1 MSIKSFLS
9 MNHGAARASALG
21 FSAILLAFGAVV
33 ACGGDDDGGGSSG
46 SSGGTDGGADAPAT
60 ETGAETGPNCP
71 PVAEPD
77 LTARKCSQQLGEP
90 AMVVKGQCVKLKSA
104 ECPVVVGPT
113 DNNNALYFGVVQDIF
128 GGQKVPGQAGMNAI
142 ELAVKEINDKGGIRD
157 PDRCKPA
164 RPLVFVG
171 CNDSNVNPDGT
182 PGAAAVAPDP
192 PARQKAVADHLW
204 SELDLPII
212 TGGTTSGTSLAL
224 NNYAMPKYKKLFL
237 TTRSTSPIFEN
248 PGTPGN
254 AATFNASPDGSR
266 LFWRATG
273 NAKGQTAAMRLVLNQ
288 LTEAAKAKFT
298 IQNVKVALIAKNDA
312 FGQGTADAFEVG
324 LQVNGAAAGGANV
337 NANYKRYNI
346 VERPAKDG
354 NGVDIPAPAGQIQQ
368 SDALAE
374 LQTTFQPDIIVTIA
388 TDEFVAG
395 TTGINDPRNTGILK
409 KFEDYLQATPAARKP
424 FYLHSHAAISGA
436 FTNYLNNFQNFGSDA
451 NVRKDFLQRTRGTNL
466 SEPTEL
472 ANAFF
477 NRYKNVFQTPTES
490 IYGMP
495 ESYDAGYIIAYLYAA
510 THWKGAVTADALSK
524 AFPSLVEGS
533 SAIDNGPSAFNGAIQ
548 TLITGGKINYN
559 GAVSPFDWDSKTG
572 EAPYNSNVWC
582 VQVNA
587 NTNSL
592 FFQQNAGQIWRYTSG
607 QLEGN
612 FTCPQP

>member
-1 MSIKSFLS
+1 MSSKSFLS
-9 MNHGAARASALG
+9 MNSSTARMSVLG
-21 FSAILLAFGAVV
+21 FSSLILAFGAVV
-33 ACGGDDDGGGSSG
+33 ACGDDEASS
-46 SSGGTDGGADAPAT
+46 SSGGGGGGDGGADVQAS
-60 ETGAETGPNCP
+60 ETGAETGPTCP

-90 AMVVKGQCVKLKSA
+90 AAVVKGQCVKLKSA
-104 ECPVVVGPT
+104 ECPIVVGPT
-113 DNNNALYFGVVQDIF
+113 DNNSALYFGAVQDIF
-128 GGQKVPGQAGMNAI
+128 GGQKAPGQAGLNAL

-182 PGAAAVAPDP
+182 AGAAAVAPDP
-192 PARQKAVADHLW
+192 PARQKAVAEHLW
-204 SELDLPII
+204 SELDLPLI

-224 NNYAMPKYKKLFL
+224 NNYATPKYKKLFL

-254 AATFNASPDGSR
+254 AATFNASPDGTR

-273 NAKGQTAAMRLVLNQ
+273 NAKGQTAAMRLVLAQ
-288 LTEAAKAKFT
+288 LAQAAKDKFT
-298 IQNVKVALIAKNDA
+298 IGNVKVALVVKNDA
-312 FGQGTADAFEVG
+312 FGLGTADAFETG
-324 LQVNGAAAGGANV
+324 LTVNGAAAGGSNV

-346 VERPAKDG
+346 VERPAKDAG
-354 NGVDIPAPAGQIQQ
+354 GADVPAPAGQIQQ
-368 SDALAE
+368 SDALAD
-374 LQTTFQPDIIVTIA
+374 LQTIQPEVIIFIN

-395 TTGINDPRNTGILK
+395 TAGISDPRNTGILK
-409 KFEDYLQATPAARKP
+409 PYEDWLRGAGAATRKP
-424 FYLHSHAAISGA
+424 FYLHSHASISGA
-436 FTNYLNNFQNFGSDA
+436 FTNYLNNFANFGSDA
-451 NVRKDFLQRTRGTNL
+451 PTRKAFLERTRGTNL

-495 ESYDAGYIIAYLYAA
+495 EAYDAGYIIAYLFAA
-510 THWKGAVTADALSK
+510 THWKPEGVSALALAK
-524 AFPSLVEGS
+524 AFPSLIEGA

-559 GAVSPFDWDSKTG
+559 GAVGPFDWNTTTG
-572 EAPYNSNVWC
+572 EAPYNANVWC
-582 VQVNA
+582 IQVNP
-587 NTNSL
+587 NTSTL
-592 FFQQNAGQIWRYTSG
+592 FYQQNAAQIWRYQSG

-612 FTCPQP
+612 FACPQQ